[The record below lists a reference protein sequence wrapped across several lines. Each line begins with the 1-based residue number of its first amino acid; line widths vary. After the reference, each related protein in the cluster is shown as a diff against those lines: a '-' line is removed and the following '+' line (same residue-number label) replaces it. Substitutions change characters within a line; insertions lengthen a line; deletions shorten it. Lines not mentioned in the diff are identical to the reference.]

1 MHSVSEFIIYG
12 AIEALAIML
21 LVLILLVTYNFRLR
35 GRIKTLND
43 WLEQLKDKTQKLI
56 ETVKANEGESDP
68 TMHIVQNVWPGF
80 VKAALGLLAG
90 DATTH
95 KAVFVNTLVELNQ
108 CLDFPELEIPPDVP
122 DELADAEKATRLA
135 QNTNN
140 FGDLDD
146 AEPHPIKGNTAGGV
160 DLDNLKTVADEQ
172 KELIAMLLRQ
182 QTDSQ
187 SAINIKVSELESL
200 QHFNRESEVCV
211 RLMEDEL
218 DTANTEIETLQAQV
232 ADVGDMKA
240 LIRRFTQ
247 ESSEML
253 TIIDGMEHEIASL
266 QTQLKN

>member
-1 MHSVSEFIIYG
+1 MQSVSEFAIYS

-35 GRIKTLND
+35 GRIKTLD
-43 WLEQLKDKTQKLI
+43 GWLEQLKGKTQKLV
-56 ETVKANEGESDP
+56 ENVQANEGESDP
-68 TMHIVQNVWPGF
+68 SIHSAHNAWPGF

-90 DATTH
+90 DARTH
-95 KAVFVNTLVELNQ
+95 RASFVSTLVELNQ
-108 CLDFPELEIPPDVP
+108 SLDFPELEIPPAVP
-122 DELADAEKATRLA
+122 SEMADEKNATPPEEKTK
-135 QNTNN
+135 N

-146 AEPHPIKGNTAGGV
+146 AAPHAKGNTAGGV

-182 QTDSQ
+182 QSDSE
-187 SAINIKVSELESL
+187 SAISIKVSELESL
-200 QHFNRESEVCV
+200 QRFNRESEVCV

-218 DTANTEIETLQAQV
+218 HTANTEIETLQAQV

-266 QTQLKN
+266 QAQLKN

>member
-1 MHSVSEFIIYG
+1 MQSVSEFAIYG

-21 LVLILLVTYNFRLR
+21 LVVILLVTYNFRLR
-35 GRIKTLND
+35 GRIKTLD
-43 WLEQLKDKTQKLI
+43 GWLEQLKDKTQKL
-56 ETVKANEGESDP
+56 VDNVGVNEGESGP
-68 TMHIVQNVWPGF
+68 TISIVQNAWPGF

-90 DATTH
+90 DARTH
-95 KAVFVNTLVELNQ
+95 RASFVNTLVELNQ
-108 CLDFPELEIPPDVP
+108 ALDFPQLKIPREAPSDV
-122 DELADAEKATRLA
+122 
-135 QNTNN
+135 
-140 FGDLDD
+140 DD
-146 AEPHPIKGNTAGGV
+146 AAAPRDEGNTAGGV
-160 DLDNLKTVADEQ
+160 DLGNLKTVADEQ

-182 QTDSQ
+182 QTDSE

-200 QHFNRESEVCV
+200 QRFNRESELCV

-218 DTANTEIETLQAQV
+218 GTANIEIETLQAQV